1 MATPEGRM
9 KTKVTRMLKSFGEDV
24 WYFYPGNNGF
34 GKSGV
39 PDIIACAHG
48 VFFGIEVKAD
58 ETKTATKLQEL
69 QGSRIERAGGY
80 WFLVRSEEDV
90 ETVATAISEIKE
102 IVATQEL
109 MLKEPD
115 CVHH

>member
-9 KTKVTRMLKSFGEDV
+9 KAKVTKMLKSFGEDV

-39 PDIIACAHG
+39 PDIVACAHG

-58 ETKTATKLQEL
+58 ETKAATKLQQL
-69 QGSRIERAGGY
+69 QGSRIDRAGGH
-80 WFLVRSEEDV
+80 WFLVRSEDDV
-90 ETVATAISEIKE
+90 NMVAAAIQNLKE
-102 IVATQEL
+102 IVAAHEL